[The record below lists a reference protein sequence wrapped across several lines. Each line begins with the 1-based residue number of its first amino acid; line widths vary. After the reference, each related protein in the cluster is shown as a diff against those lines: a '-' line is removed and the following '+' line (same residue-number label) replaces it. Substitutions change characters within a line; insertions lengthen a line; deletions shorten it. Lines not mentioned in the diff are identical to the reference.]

1 MGISISS
8 LYIYRLRYYLGYGL
22 VTLLLVGLLVFAGL
36 YTPGGLSTA
45 EMDSVVQ
52 TASINITDISSLAV
66 TNLPYHLLRTV
77 SFDLFGVSEFSIKLP
92 SIILGLLSAIG
103 LILLLRRWF
112 RPRVAVLASIIAITT
127 GQFLFIAQDGTPSIL
142 FLVWSVWLLLIGTL
156 IAKKA
161 KPKLLWQILF
171 FITASLSLYT
181 PLSIYALI
189 ALALATILHPHLR
202 FIFRQLSKP
211 RLIIAFVLGAFIA
224 APLIIGIIRSP
235 ELGLTLLGVPDTWPS
250 ILDNVET
257 LVHQYLEFGTGSTT
271 TLMTPVFGLGSM
283 LIIGFGI
290 VKLFRTRDSTQSYLI
305 IIWLLCL
312 IPVLVSNPGFTSIT
326 FLPLVLLLATG
337 LESLL
342 GYWYQ
347 LFPVNPYARL
357 AGLIPLIILVGTLVA
372 SGLERYVY
380 GYHYDPLT
388 VSNFSQDLSLLPK
401 STSHLVVSSSERAF
415 YDVVATHR
423 PGLTVHDAASGS
435 DFTIT
440 QAVHRGNDSYPKYTI
455 DKIITSSASSDA
467 DRFYVYKKQAD

>member
-22 VTLLLVGLLVFAGL
+22 ITLLLIGLLVFAGL
-36 YTPGGLSTA
+36 YTPGGISTS
-45 EMDSVVQ
+45 EMDSVVR
-52 TASINITDISSLAV
+52 TASINVTDVSSLAV
-66 TNLPYHLLRTV
+66 TNLPYHLLRAV
-77 SFDLFGVSEFSIKLP
+77 SFDLFGVNEFSIKLP
-92 SIILGLLSAIG
+92 SIIFGLLSAVG

-112 RPRVAVLASIIAITT
+112 RPRVAVLASIIAVTT

-161 KPKLLWQILF
+161 KPKLLWQVLF

-211 RLIIAFVLGAFIA
+211 RLILAFVLGALIA
-224 APLIIGIIRSP
+224 TPLIIGIVHSP
-235 ELGLTLLGVPDTWPS
+235 ELGLTLLGIPDSWP
-250 ILDNVET
+250 IIIDNLKT
-257 LVHQYLEFGTGSTT
+257 LFHQYLEFGVGSSTR
-271 TLMTPVFGLGSM
+271 LMTPVFGLGSM

-312 IPVLVSNPGFTSIT
+312 IPVLLINPDFTSIT

-342 GYWYQ
+342 GYWYK
-347 LFPVNPYARL
+347 LFPINPYARL
-357 AGLIPLIILVGTLVA
+357 AGLIPLVILVGTLVA

-380 GYHYDPLT
+380 GYHYDPST

-401 STSHLVVSSSERAF
+401 NTANLIVSSNERAF
-415 YDVVATHR
+415 YDVVAAHR
-423 PGLTVHDAASGS
+423 PNITLQDSANGTS
-435 DFTIT
+435 FTIT
-440 QAVHRGNDSYPKYTI
+440 QAVYRGNDSYPNYTI
-455 DKIITSSASSDA
+455 DRIITSSASNDA
-467 DRFYVYKKQAD
+467 DRFYVYKKQTN